1 MDILY
6 NQARLPVNTN
16 LPVSLTCMQPIVL
29 DHDTQA
35 RASRTPGLKHGIMSR
50 WLALILIA
58 CLTGTLGLAGS
69 GQVPETIA
77 PVIGEEPA
85 VTRHMSQADIEAG
98 NVSLDELIAHGRD
111 LFTASFNSLDGAG
124 RPEQT
129 GKGTPRTRRDM
140 PDNFN
145 RISGPDANACMAC
158 HNLPAV
164 GGGGDNVANVFLL
177 ADSFPF
183 VDFDGDPVENGPNT
197 TLKTIGNERNAPG
210 MFGSGF
216 IELLARE
223 MTADLHAIRSQARAE
238 AWESGRPVT
247 ADLVTKGVNF
257 GSLTVSPDGSVD
269 TSAVEGVNGDLI
281 VRPFHQKGAA
291 VSLREFANNAMIH
304 HHGMLSVEQAGE
316 DEDPDAD
323 GRVNELTVGDVTAL
337 AVFQATLPAPV
348 QVEPATR
355 MEREAAALGR
365 RLFHQVGCAACHVP
379 ELPLTSLEFEEPG
392 PFNPDNDLQPEDVS
406 SILSFDLSPFIK
418 NLKKDEQGRYLI
430 PVFTDL
436 KRHDMGE
443 LLDTDALVQDGI
455 PKHLWLTRKLWGFAS
470 EPPFLHHGRATLI
483 SEAILAHGGEAQA
496 QRDAFADLPDDQQAA
511 LLEFLL
517 TLQIEP
523 D

>member
-1 MDILY
+1 
-6 NQARLPVNTN
+6 
-16 LPVSLTCMQPIVL
+16 
-29 DHDTQA
+29 
-35 RASRTPGLKHGIMSR
+35 MSR

-69 GQVPETIA
+69 GHAPETTT
-77 PVIGEEPA
+77 PLIGEKPA

-98 NVSLDELIAHGRD
+98 KVSLDELMVHGRD
-111 LFTASFNSLDGAG
+111 LFMASFNSLDGAG

-129 GKGTPRTRRDM
+129 GKGEPRTRRET

-177 ADSFPF
+177 ADAVPF
-183 VDFDGDPVENGPNT
+183 VDFDGDPVENGANAA
-197 TLKTIGNERNAPG
+197 LKTIGNERNAPG

-223 MTADLHAIRSQARAE
+223 MTADMQAIHNSALAE
-238 AWESGRPVT
+238 ARISGRPVT
-247 ADLVTKGVNF
+247 ANLVTKGVRF
-257 GSLTVSPDGSVD
+257 GTLVVSPDGSVD
-269 TSAVEGVNGDLI
+269 TSAVEGVNDDLI

-291 VSLREFANNAMIH
+291 VSLREFTNKAAIH

-316 DEDPDAD
+316 GEDPDAD
-323 GRVNELTVGDVTAL
+323 GHVNELTVGDVTAL
-337 AVFQATLPAPV
+337 VVFQATLPAPV

-355 MEREAAALGR
+355 VEREAAALGR
-365 RLFHQVGCAACHVP
+365 RLFHQVGCATCHVP

-392 PFNPDNDLQPEDVS
+392 PFNPDKDLQPEDVAS
-406 SILSFDLSPFIK
+406 TLSFDLSPFIR
-418 NLKKDEQGRYLI
+418 NLKRDRQGNYLI

-455 PKHLWLTRKLWGFAS
+455 PKRSWLTRKLWGFAS

-496 QRDAFADLPDDQQAA
+496 QRDAFANLPGDQQAA

-523 D
+523 N